1 VRIALFGFG
10 SWPHT
15 QRWANAVADRGHE
28 VVLVW
33 DRREFSDEHLAA
45 YRDSVV
51 HHLHDP
57 PSRDRLMRLP
67 LAARSARRLGEQLR
81 PDLVHALWLSLHGWT
96 AQSSGV
102 RPLVLSA
109 LGTDVLELEGMS
121 VGPTPVDRLHAAY
134 MARRTRSAVAAAD
147 VIFADSTTLA
157 DRVRAQVPNARTEIV
172 RFGVETTDVARRG
185 GAEWRQRLEIDGDAF
200 VLLSSRLVRPNYNID
215 TIIRA
220 LPIIRR
226 KVPNATLILKYVP
239 RASNP
244 DYARVCLELA
254 ETLGVLEAVRV
265 VGELERDELLGLH
278 AAADVYV
285 SAPTTDGTAVSV
297 LEAMAAGVPVVA
309 TDAPGIDP
317 LILRNDETALLVP
330 VRDPEALAAA
340 LGRLVCDDT
349 LRSSLAENALEV
361 VRREGDFDH
370 ELDKAVLVY
379 EELISAQR
387 MKGGAVTAR
396 REHEV

>member
-10 SWPHT
+10 TWPHT

-33 DRREFSDEHLAA
+33 DRREFGDEHLAA

-57 PSRDRLMRLP
+57 PSRDRLTRLP
-67 LAARSARRLGEQLR
+67 LAGRNARRLGEQLR

-96 AQSSGV
+96 AQSTGV

-121 VGPTPVDRLHAAY
+121 LGPTPVDRVHAAY

-147 VIFADSTTLA
+147 VVLADSTTLA
-157 DRVRAQVPNARTEIV
+157 ERVRAQVPSTRTEIV
-172 RFGVETTDVARRG
+172 RFGVETTDVAR
-185 GAEWRQRLEIDGDAF
+185 GARREWRQRLDIPQDAF

-220 LPIIRR
+220 LPLIRR
-226 KVPNATLILKYVP
+226 DVPDATLVLKDMP
-239 RASNP
+239 RFSNP
-244 DYARVCLELA
+244 EYVRSCLGLA
-254 ETLGVLEAVRV
+254 EELGVRSAIRV
-265 VGELERDELLGLH
+265 VGELEREELLELH
-278 AAADVYV
+278 AAADLYV
-285 SAPTTDGTAVSV
+285 SVPGTDGTAVSV
-297 LEAMAAGVPVVA
+297 LEAMAAGMPVVA

-317 LILRNDETALLVP
+317 VILRAEESALLVP
-330 VRDPEALAAA
+330 VRDAEALAAA
-340 LGRLVCDDT
+340 SVRLAHDDT
-349 LRSSLAENALEV
+349 LRSRLSENALEI
-361 VRREGDFDH
+361 VRLHGDFDR
-370 ELDKAVLVY
+370 ELDKAVLLY
-379 EELISAQR
+379 EQLVAAQR
-387 MKGGAVTAR
+387 GRGTPV
-396 REHEV
+396 